1 MTMPASYPGGKN
13 GSGVYQA
20 IINLMPPHRVYVEP
34 FLGNGAIMRLKRPAI
49 ANIGIDSDD
58 HVLALWRGNEVPRL
72 TLRKADALEYLA
84 ADGFAPSTLI
94 YCDPPYLMST
104 RSSQRPI
111 YRHEFSDEAQHTELL
126 TIIKRLNCMVM
137 ISGYYS
143 DLYTRELA
151 GWRTATFQAQTRG
164 GTTATEW
171 VWMNFPEP
179 LELHDYRYLGGNFRQ
194 RERIKRKQNRWRAR
208 LLRMNSTERY
218 SMLATL
224 EELRTA
230 PPLSTA

>member
-1 MTMPASYPGGKN
+1 VVRGLT
-13 GSGVYQA
+13 VYWDDA
-20 IINLMPPHRVYVEP
+20 LR
-34 FLGNGAIMRLKRPAI
+34 F
-49 ANIGIDSDD
+49 IDSPTITDD
-58 HVLALWRGNEVPRL
+58 
-72 TLRKADALEYLA
+72 
-84 ADGFAPSTLI
+84 TLI

-104 RSSQRPI
+104 RSSQRPY

-126 TIIKRLNCMVM
+126 TITKRLNCMVM

-143 DLYTRELA
+143 DLYARELA

-179 LELHDYRYLGGNFRQ
+179 LELHDYRYLGSNFRQ

-224 EELRTA
+224 EELRTT
-230 PPLSTA
+230 PPLSTMDVAIAKDDATAVSPVSSVLAGAHRHTER